1 MRSLRIYFGDL
12 THDTVGLA
20 TEVFPL
26 NIAFV
31 AAYCKKIHGDA
42 VDIKLFKYIPL
53 LEEAIERDPPDV
65 LALSNYPW
73 CHNADNAL
81 CELLARRRPEAL
93 RFLGGPNFPH
103 DAHGQKVFLAKRS
116 WIDAYIYLDGEVGFS
131 NLINLIRSAGHSN
144 SLSQAR
150 NLVKTTPVAGCVQL
164 SLSGELLVPPSRA
177 ARLLDLDE
185 IPSPY
190 LMGLLDP
197 FFDGRL
203 SPMLQTNR
211 GCPFQCTFCHDGAD
225 TVNRVTQFSLER
237 VKAEIGYIADRVPKN
252 THSLFISDLNF
263 GMYKR
268 DLEICKTISSFQQ
281 QYGYPRYIDTTTGK
295 NQKGRVISAVEQL
308 SGALRMTMSVQS
320 MTPSVLKNIKR
331 DNIRLDDFVAL
342 EPALRRAKLQTVSE
356 VILGLPGE
364 SLESHLNV
372 IGGLLDSNVD
382 LVVPYTLMMIN
393 GAEMNTPAQRKQ
405 WGIKTKFRIIPRD
418 FTRLRAGRAIV
429 EIEEVGITTNTMSF
443 DDYIEARK
451 IAVLMRLIN
460 NMGMRALL
468 RFLIEQKISI
478 MALLKRINV
487 ALSADAHAGSKSAP
501 VELVQL
507 LRSFQK
513 DTVDELWD
521 SAEEIEEFFQD
532 ADNFQQLVDGLHGR
546 NLIVTYEAAGY
557 SRLMPEIIACAF
569 YHARILME
577 ERIQNPIELAKFGQ
591 IERYCCAKAF
601 NLFGEDRLN
610 TVPELD
616 LTYDIGNWL
625 ADADLRPLEYFEM
638 ERPGRVQFVITP
650 QQFRVV
656 EDVMEQFGRSTLGL
670 GKVITRVNP
679 DTLWRRAETVETAA
693 RTG

>member
-1 MRSLRIYFGDL
+1 
-12 THDTVGLA
+12 
-20 TEVFPL
+20 
-26 NIAFV
+26 
-31 AAYCKKIHGDA
+31 
-42 VDIKLFKYIPL
+42 
-53 LEEAIERDPPDV
+53 
-65 LALSNYPW
+65 
-73 CHNADNAL
+73 
-81 CELLARRRPEAL
+81 
-93 RFLGGPNFPH
+93 
-103 DAHGQKVFLAKRS
+103 
-116 WIDAYIYLDGEVGFS
+116 
-131 NLINLIRSAGHSN
+131 
-144 SLSQAR
+144 
-150 NLVKTTPVAGCVQL
+150 
-164 SLSGELLVPPSRA
+164 
-177 ARLLDLDE
+177 
-185 IPSPY
+185 
-190 LMGLLDP
+190 
-197 FFDGRL
+197 
-203 SPMLQTNR
+203 
-211 GCPFQCTFCHDGAD
+211 
-225 TVNRVTQFSLER
+225 
-237 VKAEIGYIADRVPKN
+237 
-252 THSLFISDLNF
+252 
-263 GMYKR
+263 
-268 DLEICKTISSFQQ
+268 
-281 QYGYPRYIDTTTGK
+281 
-295 NQKGRVISAVEQL
+295 
-308 SGALRMTMSVQS
+308 MSVQS

-372 IGGLLDSNVD
+372 IGGLLDFNVD

-546 NLIVTYEAAGY
+546 NLIVTYEAAG
-557 SRLMPEIIACAF
+557 
-569 YHARILME
+569 
-577 ERIQNPIELAKFGQ
+577 
-591 IERYCCAKAF
+591 
-601 NLFGEDRLN
+601 
-610 TVPELD
+610 
-616 LTYDIGNWL
+616 
-625 ADADLRPLEYFEM
+625 
-638 ERPGRVQFVITP
+638 TP
-650 QQFRVV
+650 V
-656 EDVMEQFGRSTLGL
+656 
-670 GKVITRVNP
+670 
-679 DTLWRRAETVETAA
+679 
-693 RTG
+693 

>member
-1 MRSLRIYFGDL
+1 M
-12 THDTVGLA
+12 
-20 TEVFPL
+20 
-26 NIAFV
+26 
-31 AAYCKKIHGDA
+31 
-42 VDIKLFKYIPL
+42 
-53 LEEAIERDPPDV
+53 
-65 LALSNYPW
+65 
-73 CHNADNAL
+73 
-81 CELLARRRPEAL
+81 

-211 GCPFQCTFCHDGAD
+211 GCPFQWTFCHDGAD

-237 VKAEIGYIADRVPKN
+237 SKPRLATLRIIPKN

-295 NQKGRVISAVEQL
+295 NSEGRVISAVEQL

-331 DNIRLDDFVAL
+331 DNVRLDDFIAL

-364 SLESHLNV
+364 SLKSHLNV
-372 IGGLLDSNVD
+372 IGGLLDSNVNS
-382 LVVPYTLMMIN
+382 VVPYTLMMIN

-487 ALSADAHAGSKSAP
+487 ALSADAHASSKSAP

-513 DTVDELWD
+513 DTVDELGTLQKKLK
-521 SAEEIEEFFQD
+521 SSFKMH
-532 ADNFQQLVDGLHGR
+532 NFQQLVDGLHGR

-601 NLFGEDRLN
+601 NLLAK
-610 TVPELD
+610 
-616 LTYDIGNWL
+616 IG
-625 ADADLRPLEYFEM
+625 
-638 ERPGRVQFVITP
+638 
-650 QQFRVV
+650 
-656 EDVMEQFGRSTLGL
+656 
-670 GKVITRVNP
+670 
-679 DTLWRRAETVETAA
+679 
-693 RTG
+693 